1 MEDIN
6 FKVLGQK
13 GNAAKPRK
21 TYAYLEYGHGLDI
34 PKVDKRKADERIEF
48 PLLSFVAHVADMYSY
63 PSMIELN
70 FPSCGKQQRFENAK
84 RIRSYFT
91 KALGAF

>member
-21 TYAYLEYGHGLDI
+21 TYAYLAYGHGLDI
-34 PKVDKRKADERIEF
+34 PKADKRIEL

>member
-34 PKVDKRKADERIEF
+34 PKVDERIKF

>member
-13 GNAAKPRK
+13 GDTAKPRK
-21 TYAYLEYGHGLDI
+21 TYVYLAYGHGLDI
-34 PKVDKRKADERIEF
+34 PKAGERIEL
-48 PLLSFVAHVADMYSY
+48 PLLSFVSHVADMYSY

-70 FPSCGKQQRFENAK
+70 FPSCGKQQRFESAK